1 MAESDVENHP
11 RDSTVGNISNDNEP
25 NKKLIVSALS
35 IFLLAAVVLSIAL
48 GVTLGNDGNTG
59 DDGSSADIKIDDTN
73 VEVDG
78 APQFIW
84 FTDVH
89 YDQYYGTERAVYH
102 GNCPGYDQNYCI
114 RTDSPKYSV

>member
-11 RDSTVGNISNDNEP
+11 SPNISNDNEP

-59 DDGSSADIKIDDTN
+59 DDGSSADIKIDNNTTTI
-73 VEVDG
+73 
-78 APQFIW
+78 QML
-84 FTDVH
+84 
-89 YDQYYGTERAVYH
+89 
-102 GNCPGYDQNYCI
+102 
-114 RTDSPKYSV
+114 K